1 MRKVFLL
8 TVLFLTFS
16 RASFASANDSV
27 RDGYRHFIMPTAKP
41 VQGGY
46 AGFWELAFLQAGYG
60 FGDVLSITGG
70 FTIMPTVAF
79 RSQFGFL
86 QSKLTLYDDQGFS
99 MAAGV
104 NFLRMTSDWL
114 YWHLFGVLTF
124 ENPGGSRY
132 TGSIF
137 YKLSGS
143 DFPMVDVFPYGSFGF
158 TYGGALGAGLGFDT
172 PLPNNSNVRFI
183 AEAWNHDIATP
194 NKIAVLG
201 AFRVESE
208 QFSSD
213 FGFIYFTL
221 PLLAPVANF
230 VWRF

>member
-1 MRKVFLL
+1 MRSLVLSLVLL
-8 TVLFLTFS
+8 TFGS
-16 RASFASANDSV
+16 SAFCTPSDSV

-41 VQGGY
+41 IEGGY

-60 FGDVLSITGG
+60 FGDVVSVSGG

-79 RSQFGFL
+79 RSQFGFI
-86 QSKLTLYDDQGFS
+86 QGKLTLYDDQGFS
-99 MAAGV
+99 LATGI
-104 NFLRMTSDWL
+104 NFLRMTSDWP

-124 ENPGGSRY
+124 ENGSGTRY
-132 TGSIF
+132 TGSVF

-158 TYGGALGAGLGFDT
+158 TYGGALGGGLGFDT
-172 PLPNNSNVRFI
+172 PFPDNSNVRFI
-183 AEAWNHDIATP
+183 AEAWNHDISTP
-194 NKIAVLG
+194 NKLALLG

-208 QFSSD
+208 RFSSD